1 MRSKRFSA
9 RHDQSLCV
17 SDGMNVP
24 CRKRLS
30 MECWMKFCCTVD
42 PVNSPTHVIL
52 FMDPCPIVCLP
63 LLCLPFTERF
73 LTPGYMK
80 SSTGENKPM
89 LNRQLTSIGAEFLH
103 TAFKQNVH
111 EVLGIALHVHCTET
125 YDSRK
130 CWLHMKFW
138 MWRKKDKRKG
148 NMRLTNYLSRTR
160 LRSLPPSD
168 NVVSVM

>member
-89 LNRQLTSIGAEFLH
+89 LNRQLTSIGAVSSYSIQTECPWSIGNSF
-103 TAFKQNVH
+103 TC
-111 EVLGIALHVHCTET
+111 ALHWNIWQQKVLIAHEILNVEEKRQKERE
-125 YDSRK
+125 YEI
-130 CWLHMKFW
+130 
-138 MWRKKDKRKG
+138 DK
-148 NMRLTNYLSRTR
+148 LSESHT
-160 LRSLPPSD
+160 LE
-168 NVVSVM
+168 VSASIW